1 MYQVRWE
8 KRLAAAVVGAVP
20 HRLALA
26 VQRMVAGGPF
36 IRAVN
41 YHETPETDAGQLRE
55 HLAFYREHYSDVTY
69 DDLGRFLEQGTW
81 TKPKPGLLLS
91 FDDGYRDNATV
102 AAPLLEEFGFTG
114 WFFVPSCFA
123 ADGHD
128 GTGGNQPPR
137 PTMTVDQ
144 LRRLASRHV
153 VGSHTRTHCRL
164 RASVGAEQLHREVV
178 DSKKELE
185 SLLGK
190 DVTTFCWVGGE
201 EDTYCELAARYVEE
215 AGYRVAFM
223 ANSAPTTSRT
233 HPLQIQRSNIETEYP
248 LSLVTFQLAGLMDV
262 LYIPKRRRVNA
273 HTHRARPTR

>member
-20 HRLALA
+20 HRLAQALQGL
-26 VQRMVAGGPF
+26 VVGRPF

-41 YHETPETDAGQLRE
+41 YHATPAENRDQFRR
-55 HLAFYREHYSDVTY
+55 HLEFYREHYCDVTY
-69 DDLGRFLEQGTW
+69 DDLCGLLEQGMW

-114 WFFVPSCFA
+114 WFFVPACFA

-137 PTMTVDQ
+137 PTMTIEQ
-144 LRRLASRHV
+144 LRALAARHV

-164 RASVGAEQLHREVV
+164 RESVGEERLRREIV
-178 DSKKELE
+178 DSKAELAA
-185 SLLGK
+185 LLGRE
-190 DVTTFCWVGGE
+190 VETFCWVGGE
-201 EDTYCELAARYVEE
+201 EDTYCEAAARFVKE
-215 AGYRVAFM
+215 AGYRFAFM
-223 ANSAPTTSRT
+223 TNSAPTTPRT

-248 LSLVTFQLAGLMDV
+248 LSLVKFQLAGLMDV
-262 LYIPKRRRVNA
+262 LYAPKRRRVNA
-273 HTHRARPTR
+273 VTRHLV